1 MGGAKV
7 IRQLLAEFSMTS
19 KELAPLLD
27 MSPQGLSNKM
37 SRDSFSYDDMAKI
50 ADILDCKLVIKTKD
64 GKEFY

>member
-7 IRQLLAEFSMTS
+7 IRQLLAEFGMTS

>member
-19 KELAPLLD
+19 KELAPLLG